1 MAQAQIIQAQAKSK
15 FEEEMWKLADEAMK
29 KPKPKKKK
37 SENISMENKVKKEQ
51 KEEELIFVGEKETKK
66 GKGIFKYIIVGYA
79 IFSFDYIRGI

>member
-1 MAQAQIIQAQAKSK
+1 MAQAQIIQAKSK

-29 KPKPKKKK
+29 KPKKKK

-51 KEEELIFVGEKETKK
+51 KEEELGLAKELDEKEIKK
-66 GKGIFKYIIVGYA
+66 RKGIFKYIIVGYA